1 MVASTSEHKKEDSN
15 VFKDAWHSVAEALHL
30 RSEDTPPPV
39 PPKDEKWKV
48 KTINKAVPEEQKPDP
63 SFWDRLFHSHEKKKA
78 DDGNDSDDDDGVSI
92 SVPADA
98 ALKQLGVEGNDQH
111 LQEKN
116 YFERMAQRVKEKFD
130 ADDDDDDDDS
140 DDNDS
145 DGDEEAKKGK
155 TAEQLAEEKKRRRKL
170 APKVDPKEMQQAHK
184 VLYKNKNA
192 DDSDSDEE
200 EDKKMFGHWWGCRP
214 RRSKADKQAA
224 KESKNG
230 KLLDDEEWEKVK
242 KPRSKEDKVE
252 SAKEENGDGRSWWQ
266 FGSGKTREERAKE
279 RAQKEK
285 KETAKRRQGLAAAAA
300 YEAVKE
306 YEARRAKKTGKPSSH
321 SEMKAVLAGMAMA
334 EAVKLLEKY
343 NDDDELDSDD
353 KDETV
358 AEAGNKALKLFELC
372 R

>member
-1 MVASTSEHKKEDSN
+1 MVQTSEHKKEDSN

-30 RSEDTPPPV
+30 RSDTPPPV

-48 KTINKAVPEEQKPDP
+48 KTINKAIPEEQKPDP
-63 SFWDRLFHSHEKKKA
+63 SFWDRLFHSSEKKKA
-78 DDGNDSDDDDGVSI
+78 GEDSDDDDGVSI
-92 SVPADA
+92 NVPANA
-98 ALKQLGVEGNDQH
+98 ALQQLGVEGNDQH
-111 LQEKN
+111 LEEKKN
-116 YFERMAQRVKEKFD
+116 YFKRMAQRVKEKFD
-130 ADDDDDDDDS
+130 NDDDDDDDDS

-145 DGDEEAKKGK
+145 DLDEQAKEGK
-155 TAEQLAEEKKRRRKL
+155 TAEQIAEEKKRRRKL

-184 VLYKNKNA
+184 VLYKNKNV

-224 KESKNG
+224 KEG
-230 KLLDDEEWEKVK
+230 LLDGEEWEKVK
-242 KPRSKEDKVE
+242 KPSSKHDKEE
-252 SAKEENGDGRSWWQ
+252 SAKEENGDGRAWWQ
-266 FGSGKTREERAKE
+266 FGMGKTREEREKE
-279 RAQKEK
+279 RAQKERK
-285 KETAKRRQGLAAAAA
+285 ATAKRRQALAAAAA

-343 NDDDELDSDD
+343 NDDDELDDDD
-353 KDETV
+353 KDDTV